1 MSAGWILNLE
11 VYKEALIFR
20 WLPWKYF
27 IKRAARSYGVIDP
40 ISFLARLR
48 RFAQPSEVQEPIELL
63 RAGII
68 FHARGLIN
76 TRAIQYNLDWVWPF
90 WVQKQFNPRELSFI
104 PRAFSFSHVNLT
116 HRNWTA
122 VGHPDLTLYPIVDP
136 RGLVTPHLDGWSLDF
151 WVIDQNGLLFLPSK
165 ADRVRQELRFDL
177 NLEVLTSFKEEGQ
190 ELQTSVT
197 MEIQEDFPQARIKLA
212 AQSAKPGWLVVSL
225 RPYNPEG
232 VQFIE
237 RLDFHEQSARWLVNN
252 KHDVLFNQ
260 KPQKVLHSDYK
271 NGDVLH
277 KIQEHPEDIQHT
289 VKCEVGMA
297 TGAALYPLEPGL
309 QKKIDITVPLRQGK
323 EAVQKRIMPSNQAW
337 ARILQNTAS
346 LQIPDSQFQFLYNAA
361 VRSLLLLSAGDIV
374 PGPYTYKR
382 FWFRDACLML
392 HALLVLGCAD
402 RCARQIDRF
411 PLRQKHTGYFHSQAG
426 EWDSNG
432 QVLWIVGRYQ
442 ALTGRNLP
450 ENWWTALEKGVQW
463 INRKRLTRIK
473 DAPHAGL
480 MPAGFSAEHFGPNDY
495 YYWDNFWSLAGLYAA
510 SRLAQERRSPDRSEQ
525 IANFATS
532 YAQDIQRSI
541 SSIPAYR
548 RKGAIPASPYRR
560 MDTGAIGS
568 LVADYPLQLYPVGNP
583 EILNTAKFLLDH
595 CFHEGGFFQDMIHS
609 GINPYLTLGIAQ
621 TLLRH
626 NVPGFQELVQT
637 VANLASP
644 TGQWPEAIHPITKGG
659 CMGDGQHGWAAAEW
673 VMIMRNI
680 FVREE
685 NKSLILFSGLFPRWL
700 KPQDKIS
707 FGPTLTPYGPIT
719 VSLFQ
724 EEQQLFAKVDAQ
736 WREEQPRIIIA
747 VPGFEKT
754 DMTDTTRPL
763 RLLPATNNQ

>member
-1 MSAGWILNLE
+1 MNFD

-27 IKRAARSYGVIDP
+27 IKGAARSYGVIDP

-63 RAGII
+63 RAGIV

-76 TRAIQYNLDWVWPF
+76 TKAIQHNLDWIWPF
-90 WVQKQFNPRELSFI
+90 WVEKQFNPRDSSFI

-122 VGHPDLTLYPIVDP
+122 VGHPDLPLYPIVDP

-151 WVIDQNGLLFLPSK
+151 WVIDENGPVFLPSK
-165 ADRVRQELRFDL
+165 ADKVRQELRFNC
-177 NLEVLTSFKEEGQ
+177 NLDVLTFFQAGDQ
-190 ELQTSVT
+190 ELQSLVT
-197 MEIQEDFPQARIKLA
+197 MEIEKDFPQAKIKLA
-212 AQSAKPGWLVVSL
+212 AQSIRSGWLVVSL

-232 VQFIE
+232 VQFVE
-237 RLDFHEQSARWLVNN
+237 RLDFQEQSTRWLVNN
-252 KHDVLFNQ
+252 KHIVLFDQ
-260 KPQKVLHSDYK
+260 KPQKILHSDYK

-277 KIQEHPEDIQHT
+277 KIQENPEDIQHT

-297 TGAALYPLEPGL
+297 TGAALYPFEPGV
-309 QKKIDITVPLRQGK
+309 QKKIEITIPLGMEKTAVP
-323 EAVQKRIMPSNQAW
+323 KRIMPSNQAW
-337 ARILQNTAS
+337 AQALQNTAS
-346 LQIPDSQFQFLYNAA
+346 LKLPDSQFQYLYAAA

-382 FWFRDACLML
+382 FWFRDACFML
-392 HALLVLGCAD
+392 HALLVLGCID
-402 RCARQIDRF
+402 RSARQIDNF
-411 PLRQKHTGYFHSQAG
+411 PLRQKYTGYFHSQTG

-442 ALTGRNLP
+442 ELTGRNLQ
-450 ENWWTALEKGVQW
+450 NSWWTALEKAVQW
-463 INRKRLTRIK
+463 IKRKRLTKIK
-473 DAPHAGL
+473 DSLHAGL

-495 YYWDNFWSLAGLYAA
+495 YYWDNFWSLAGLKAA
-510 SRLAQERRSPDRSEQ
+510 SRLVRERQSLEQ
-525 IANFATS
+525 AEKIASIAAS
-532 YAQDIQRSI
+532 YEKDIQRSI
-541 SSIPAYR
+541 SSIPGYR
-548 RKGAIPASPYRR
+548 KKGAIPASPYRR
-560 MDTGAIGS
+560 MDAGAIGS
-568 LVADYPLQLYPVGNP
+568 LAADYPLQLCPVRDP
-583 EILNTAKFLLDH
+583 EIMNTAKFLLNS
-595 CFHEGGFFQDMIHS
+595 CFHGGGFFQDMIHS

-621 TLLRH
+621 TLLRQH
-626 NVPGFQELVQT
+626 IPGFQELVQT
-637 VANLASP
+637 VANLASA

-673 VMIMRNI
+673 IMIIRNI

-685 NKSLILFSGLFPRWL
+685 GQSLVLFSGLFPRWL
-700 KPQDKIS
+700 KSQEEIS
-707 FGPTLTPYGPIT
+707 FGPTLTPYGQIT

-724 EEQQLFAKVDAQ
+724 EKEQFFVQVDAQ
-736 WREEQPRIIIA
+736 WRKEQPRIIIA

-763 RLLPATNNQ
+763 RLLPAANNQ